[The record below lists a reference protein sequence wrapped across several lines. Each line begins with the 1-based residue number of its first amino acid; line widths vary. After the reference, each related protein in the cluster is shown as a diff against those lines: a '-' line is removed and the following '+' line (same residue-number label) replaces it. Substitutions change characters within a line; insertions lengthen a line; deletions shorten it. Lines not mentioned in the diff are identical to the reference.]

1 MRPLPTARRALR
13 AATVLSAF
21 TVAAALPVT
30 GALGAAYA
38 QPSYAQPAAAHSA
51 GTHLRPGAECEPE
64 DQACKDREANDKEA
78 AEIEKEQQKTQEAA
92 GRADEDI
99 KTAGEKLK
107 ECPPG
112 SASCMEKLTGK
123 GEREEGG
130 ISDMTG
136 TIDSFQPDPADNA
149 ASAVDSTCA
158 DFPASLPGGS
168 DDSQSAFPVS
178 QLCSLLGS

>member
-1 MRPLPTARRALR
+1 MRPLLPAHRRRPVLR
-13 AATVLSAF
+13 AAVLTSALALS
-21 TVAAALPVT
+21 TALPVF
-30 GALGAAYA
+30 GLASPAYA
-38 QPSYAQPAAAHSA
+38 QSVTAVRGAAPAE
-51 GTHLRPGAECEPE
+51 ECKPD
-64 DQACKDREANDKEA
+64 DQACKDRESNAKEA
-78 AEIEKEQQKTQEAA
+78 AEIEKAQEKNQAA
-92 GRADEDI
+92 AVQADKDI
-99 KTAGEKLK
+99 KEAGEKLK

-136 TIDSFQPDPADNA
+136 TIDSFKPDPSDNA
-149 ASAVDSTCA
+149 ASAVESTCA
-158 DFPASLPGGS
+158 DFPASLPAGAA